1 MADEIDNQLLRSKA
15 LFDVLARKAELE
27 RLIKSGCDSFEFL
40 TSGIEIASHAA
51 VELSAA
57 RKLEKSA
64 FPLRARAVNLA
75 ARYLRIIETIDR
87 QSNLGRKH
95 EQ

>member
-1 MADEIDNQLLRSKA
+1 MAEEIDNQLLRSKA
-15 LFDVLARKAELE
+15 LFDVLSRKAELE
-27 RLIKSGCDSFEFL
+27 RLIKCGVGASFEFL

-75 ARYLRIIETIDR
+75 ARYLRIVETIDR
-87 QSNLGRKH
+87 QKDLGGK
-95 EQ
+95 E